1 MEILEIKRISKEALL
16 PVRQTAQAAGYD
28 LSAFLTEDI
37 VLAPGE
43 RKLIPTGIMMA
54 IPEGLEGQIRPRSG
68 LAIKHGIGLLNSPG
82 TIDADY
88 RGEVKIIMINH
99 GQEDFTVT
107 NKMRIA
113 QIVFSKVISLDIIEK
128 EQLSTTNRGEG
139 GFGHSGT
146 H

>member
-1 MEILEIKRISKEALL
+1 MQILEIKKINAEALL
-16 PVRQTAQAAGYD
+16 PIRQTVQSAGYD

-43 RKLIPTGIMMA
+43 RTLIPTGIMMA

-68 LAIKHGIGLLNSPG
+68 LAINHGIGLLNSPG

-88 RGEVKIIMINH
+88 RGEVKVIMINH
-99 GQEDFTVT
+99 SRENFIIT

-113 QIVFSKVISLDIIEK
+113 QIVFSRVISLNIVEK
-128 EQLSTTNRGEG
+128 EQLSVTNRGEG

>member
-1 MEILEIKRISKEALL
+1 MEELEIKKINDKALL
-16 PVRQTAQAAGYD
+16 PVRKTDQAAGYD

-37 VLAPGE
+37 VLTPGE

-54 IPEGLEGQIRPRSG
+54 IPIGIEGQIRPRSG
-68 LAIKHGIGLLNSPG
+68 LAINHGIGLLNSPG

-99 GQEDFTVT
+99 GQEDFVIT

-113 QIVFSKVISLDIIEK
+113 QIVFSKVISLDIVEK
-128 EQLSTTNRGEG
+128 EQLSVTSRGEG

>member
-1 MEILEIKRISKEALL
+1 MQILEIKRISKDALL
-16 PVRQTAQAAGYD
+16 PVRQTEQAAGYD
-28 LSAFLTEDI
+28 LSAFLTESV
-37 VLAPGE
+37 VLVPGE
-43 RKLIPTGIMMA
+43 RKLIPTGIKMV

-99 GQEDFTVT
+99 GQEDFVVT

-113 QIVFSKVISLDIIEK
+113 QIVFSKVISLDIVEK